1 MRGRSMFENREISVA
16 SAKGSRPA
24 DRSGKVCG
32 RTPDMYADEKS
43 DIVIV
48 PKKAPN
54 NIG

>member
-1 MRGRSMFENREISVA
+1 MFENREISLVFV
-16 SAKGSRPA
+16 KENRLV

-32 RTPDMYADEKS
+32 HNPDMYANEKS

-48 PKKAPN
+48 LKKVPN

>member
-1 MRGRSMFENREISVA
+1 MLENREISAV
-16 SAKGSRPA
+16 SAGSLSQA
-24 DRSGKVCG
+24 DRSGKARG
-32 RTPDMYADEKS
+32 RNPDMVAVEKS